1 MNPVA
6 CVPYRE
12 ARWLR
17 DTNEPVTL
25 KHTHTHTHGRAIV
38 EVMISSH
45 SCWVINSHT
54 HTRIHT
60 NTHTDTWF
68 TQTPPHT
75 YRIDTYTLS
84 VSLSLS
90 LYHTH
95 THTCDDH
102 QCPTR
107 HQRQID
113 RRRRCWAVTST
124 RHTPWTTHHH
134 RTPAVGLH
142 THYCRQPVAL
152 RVWVW
157 CLQRHDREKNVQPA
171 STHNVIFRL
180 SCHLEN
186 GTMSLKL
193 VWMRKRFCHAEFQT
207 YS

>member
-1 MNPVA
+1 MTPVA

-124 RHTPWTTHHH
+124 CHTPWTTHHH

-142 THYCRQPVAL
+142 THCCHQPVAQ
-152 RVWVW
+152 RVWLW
-157 CLQRHDREKNVQPA
+157 CLHRHDRGKNVQPA
-171 STHNVIFRL
+171 SSHDILTLLPPWKWNYVTETGL
-180 SCHLEN
+180 N
-186 GTMSLKL
+186 
-193 VWMRKRFCHAEFQT
+193 A
-207 YS
+207 